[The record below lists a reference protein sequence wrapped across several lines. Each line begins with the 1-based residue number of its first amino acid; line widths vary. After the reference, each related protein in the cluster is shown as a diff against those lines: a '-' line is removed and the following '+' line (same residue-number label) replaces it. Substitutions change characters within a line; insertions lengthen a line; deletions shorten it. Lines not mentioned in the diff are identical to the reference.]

1 MSFFPCTADAGR
13 TDDAVIGF
21 AGVAVVAVV
30 AAGAAVVAAAG
41 VPVRIDCRFR
51 RYSG

>member
-1 MSFFPCTADAGR
+1 MNLSFFPCVVDADAGR
-13 TDDAVIGF
+13 TDDAVMGF
-21 AGVAVVAVV
+21 DGEAVD
-30 AAGAAVVAAAG
+30 AAVDAAIPG